1 MSDFR
6 NVLVRYQNSLVI
18 KLVVIGFRSKSTNSY
33 IRLGT
38 SYGGWWVPSR
48 ILENNAQDRT
58 LVSVGL
64 GFDVSFDEALLKS
77 GFEVLGLDPLSESL
91 DYANRVLG
99 AYPKF
104 IGVQKGLWKS
114 SGTEKFFP
122 PKNPLHD
129 SWSITNIQNAEETE
143 FKVFDVIS
151 LNDLF
156 EHFPQLQSSEY
167 CAIKI
172 DAEGAEVALIPEIA
186 QFKRKFELVAIE
198 MDFLSLIP
206 FFAFQK
212 RVRLIIKARK
222 LLVSL
227 RSRGYHLFKNDNFN
241 FFWE

>member
-6 NVLVRYQNSLVI
+6 NVLVRYQNYLVI
-18 KLVVIGFRSKSTNSY
+18 KFVILGFGSKSTGSY
-33 IRLGT
+33 TRLGT

-48 ILENNAQDRT
+48 IIENRIEGRI
-58 LVSVGL
+58 LLSVGL

-77 GFEVLGLDPLSESL
+77 GFEVVGLDPLSESL
-91 DYANRVLG
+91 DYANRALS

-104 IGVQKGLWKS
+104 IGVNMGLWKN

-129 SWSITNIQNAEETE
+129 SWSITNIQNAEATE
-143 FKVFDVIS
+143 FKEFNVIS

-156 EHFPQLQSSEY
+156 DRFPHLQSSEY

-186 QFKRKFELVAIE
+186 RFKRKFDLVAIE

-212 RVRLIIKARK
+212 RIRLIIKARK
-222 LLVSL
+222 LLVAL
-227 RSRGYHLFKNDNFN
+227 RSRGYQLFKNDNFN